1 MDQGGDNEMNSRS
14 FDGLEMGD
22 KRDVNLEGL
31 RDFWLEQPGEWRT
44 YLLRQKAREDQVGGG
59 WKMESSILNMLSLTF
74 RWKCQESWMHKSG
87 I

>member
-31 RDFWLEQPGEWRT
+31 RDFWLEQPGKWRT
-44 YLLRQKAREDQVGGG
+44 YLLRQKAREEQVGGG
-59 WKMESSILNMLSLTF
+59 WKMESSVLNMLSLTF
-74 RWKCQESWMHKSG
+74 RWKCQEGWMHKSG